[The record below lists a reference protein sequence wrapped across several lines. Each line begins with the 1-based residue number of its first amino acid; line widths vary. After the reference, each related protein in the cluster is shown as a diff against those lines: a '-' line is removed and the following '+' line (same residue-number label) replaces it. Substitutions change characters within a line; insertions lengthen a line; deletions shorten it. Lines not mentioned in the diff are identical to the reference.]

1 MEVESPL
8 VDRQDIFINST
19 SLSYLKEKDVRGFRS
34 LRVYLD
40 VDRERSTDQEDCQT
54 IIDALSSAKSI
65 EFEVGKRAVERKKKE
80 AHDWTR
86 FLGGAGDVTTSL
98 AISLGDNS
106 LTRGKL
112 SQIGD
117 ELLKMNHLEQLE
129 LQFGN
134 ENNLGGITQIGSAIK
149 NMEKL
154 KNLNIVIGEDCH
166 LGEDGT
172 KKLFQGIEACQKL
185 EKLKIHIGSCNQ
197 LNAQGT
203 CALSSAISKL
213 KKIKDF
219 DLSISETNSLGTGG
233 VKGIITDIL

>member
-1 MEVESPL
+1 
-8 VDRQDIFINST
+8 
-19 SLSYLKEKDVRGFRS
+19 
-34 LRVYLD
+34 
-40 VDRERSTDQEDCQT
+40 
-54 IIDALSSAKSI
+54 
-65 EFEVGKRAVERKKKE
+65 
-80 AHDWTR
+80 
-86 FLGGAGDVTTSL
+86 
-98 AISLGDNS
+98 
-106 LTRGKL
+106 
-112 SQIGD
+112 
-117 ELLKMNHLEQLE
+117 
-129 LQFGN
+129 
-134 ENNLGGITQIGSAIK
+134 
-149 NMEKL
+149 
-154 KNLNIVIGEDCH
+154 VIGEDCH